1 MKRLNLFV
9 PILAAVAAL
18 FAGMASAAD
27 EKEDILARFDRELLI
42 VMSGFAEA
50 HESDLS
56 SAFRQNYIS
65 SLNQFVSDANTLED
79 IISDL
84 GIGEDLRPGTHA
96 RNIRIAFQEPVQ
108 TPAPTTSNQKNGNKN
123 KSNTAKAND
132 PLSCRFLLP
141 YGRKHRSDAFLAWI
155 RGPQRQVFGLSPLP
169 QHPAVSGIQA

>member
-9 PILAAVAAL
+9 PILAAAAAL
-18 FAGMASAAD
+18 FAGTSSAAD

-108 TPAPTTSNQKNGNKN
+108 TPAPTTSNQKKN
-123 KSNTAKAND
+123 QPKRM
-132 PLSCRFLLP
+132 LSLELNP
-141 YGRKHRSDAFLAWI
+141 I
-155 RGPQRQVFGLSPLP
+155 
-169 QHPAVSGIQA
+169 I